1 MGVMDSF
8 ESQVKQ
14 YDVGIYGF
22 GPWFLHHQEGE
33 NFQHNFAP
41 IVNDWLTFFNPII
54 NDHVSNRSVVV
65 QAGGWQ
71 GVYPFLLSN
80 MFGSVYTF
88 EPDPLNFYALT
99 KNCQRKNIHKFQ
111 SVLSNKSGLVTF
123 DITNGSGQNRVVH
136 DTHELFKLDD
146 IVETLT
152 LPALTVDGLNLHDL
166 GYLMLDVE
174 NYENHVIDGALETIE
189 KFKPVICVEK
199 SFIPANDMLI
209 ESKLEV
215 FGYKRFIDG
224 HTNIIFKV
232 A

>member
-1 MGVMDSF
+1 MGIMNSF
-8 ESQVKQ
+8 DEQLKQ

-22 GPWFLHHQEGE
+22 GPWFLHHQEGK
-33 NFQHNFAP
+33 NFQNNFAP
-41 IVNDWLTFFNPII
+41 IVGDWLTFFNPFI
-54 NDHVSNRSVVV
+54 NEFVTNRSVVV

-80 MFGSVYTF
+80 MFENVYTF

-136 DTHELFKLDD
+136 DSHEMYNLVD

-152 LPALTVDGLNLHDL
+152 IPALTVDSLNLHDL

-174 NYENHVIDGALETIE
+174 NYENQVIDGALETIE
-189 KFKPVICVEK
+189 KFRPVICVEK
-199 SFIPANDMLI
+199 SFIPANDAAI
-209 ESKLEV
+209 EAKLAP
-215 FGYKRFIDG
+215 FGYTKFIDQ
-224 HTNIIFKV
+224 HTNIIFKGV
-232 A
+232 